1 MENGKN
7 ILVKNNN
14 KQLFIDKVIELIC
27 FKSIETELTSL
38 KKGFTNILLINYIQI
53 FTIEEL
59 SFILSGQSKIN
70 LIDWKS
76 NTLYKGNIKENCK
89 IIQIFWEILSELNNE
104 ELLLFYK
111 FCTGSTR
118 VPLDGFS
125 SLSGPRNKIMKFTIE
140 VIKKEDCLDKKN
152 KKSFKLIT
160 SQTCFNSIIL
170 PEYKTKEEMQK
181 SINIILENDT
191 NYFGFE

>member
-1 MENGKN
+1 
-7 ILVKNNN
+7 
-14 KQLFIDKVIELIC
+14 
-27 FKSIETELTSL
+27 
-38 KKGFTNILLINYIQI
+38 
-53 FTIEEL
+53 
-59 SFILSGQSKIN
+59 
-70 LIDWKS
+70 
-76 NTLYKGNIKENCK
+76 
-89 IIQIFWEILSELNNE
+89 
-104 ELLLFYK
+104 
-111 FCTGSTR
+111 
-118 VPLDGFS
+118 
-125 SLSGPRNKIMKFTIE
+125 MKFTIE